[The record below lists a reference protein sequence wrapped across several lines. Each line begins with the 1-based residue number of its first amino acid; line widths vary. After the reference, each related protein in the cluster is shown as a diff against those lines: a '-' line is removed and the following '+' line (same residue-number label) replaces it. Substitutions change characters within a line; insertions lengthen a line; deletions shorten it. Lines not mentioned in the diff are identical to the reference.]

1 MDMVFILRQLQKKCR
16 EQNKGLCATFVALTQ
31 SAGKVHGGFL
41 GVLAVPENSPTWCFN
56 CTKTNAAKSDS
67 TETRQSPYSYPMAWS
82 RVVSLRQPSS
92 ASFSAWCLSTPL
104 KTWMMRIASTSVPPG
119 RQSVQSMAPARPH
132 QDPGK
137 ADPRWRCPCCPHRTS
152 KSKPPLQMLLSSLA
166 LRLASRRQRSFTSPC
181 PRKNTTRPP
190 SPSATQSWN
199 QLSNSPSWA
208 APSHPM
214 PWSTRK
220 LTTDWQR
227 RTLPLVDSTRMCGTK
242 RAWK

>member
-1 MDMVFILRQLQKKCR
+1 MDMVFILRQLQKKYR

-82 RVVSLRQPSS
+82 RVVSRRQPSS

-152 KSKPPLQMLLSSLA
+152 SVANQNLLCRCCSA
-166 LRLASRRQRSFTSPC
+166 L
-181 PRKNTTRPP
+181 
-190 SPSATQSWN
+190 W
-199 QLSNSPSWA
+199 
-208 APSHPM
+208 
-214 PWSTRK
+214 PW
-220 LTTDWQR
+220 
-227 RTLPLVDSTRMCGTK
+227 G
-242 RAWK
+242 